1 MAARPER
8 IAVQVTYATPAE
20 QVSIGLQVAPGT
32 SVREAIEI
40 SGLLDRFPDMDLA
53 VNRVGIY
60 GRLCAPEDAVHAGD
74 RVEVYL
80 PLRIDPKE
88 ARRLRVTAKRGQAG
102 RR

>member
-1 MAARPER
+1 M
-8 IAVQVTYATPAE
+8 QVAYATPAE
-20 QVSIGLQVAPGT
+20 QVSIPLEVAAGT
-32 SVREAIEI
+32 SVREVIEI
-40 SGLLDRFPDMDLA
+40 SGLLDRFPDVDLA

-74 RVEVYL
+74 RVEVYR

-88 ARRLRVTAKRGQAG
+88 ARRLRATARAAHAG